1 MTMKNILFR
10 LILMSIFLAP
20 VAALAQ
26 GTARVVTNCGTLP
39 QAYVAG
45 STRDSVQDTNGN
57 GCGVAYLAN
66 AYPLA
71 ATAITGNAA
80 GTTGAV
86 VGTLA
91 AAAAKTTYICGFNVS
106 AIGGTAAVG
115 PITIAGLITA
125 SMVYQMSS
133 TAAGATMGQTFTPC
147 IPASA
152 VNTAITIT
160 TTADGTASAVNVNS
174 WGYQQ

>member
-1 MTMKNILFR
+1 MRNFLAR
-10 LILMSIFLAP
+10 LILVLCFLAP
-20 VAALAQ
+20 VASFAQ

-39 QAYVAG
+39 QAYTAG
-45 STRDSVQDTNGN
+45 STRDSVQDVNGN
-57 GCGVAYLAN
+57 GCGAAYLISG
-66 AYPLA
+66 YPLA
-71 ATAITGNAA
+71 ATAITGNAG

-91 AAAAKTTYICGFNVS
+91 AAALKTTYICGFNVS

-125 SMVYQMSS
+125 SMIYQMAS
-133 TAAGATMGQTFTPC
+133 TATGATVGQTFTPC

-160 TTADGTASAVNVNS
+160 TTADASATTVNVNS